1 MAGDPVSI
9 LPWTALR
16 RARGHLALLKKLVLE
31 RVSAVRRAMFIGVGP
46 INQSKLHGSGM
57 ETSRHLHAAPTE
69 LGVLGDGSCYRHF
82 APKRRFQPAALGR
95 VLNQSLSRGRAAAI
109 KM

>member
-16 RARGHLALLKKLVLE
+16 GARGHLALLKKLLLE

-46 INQSKLHGSGM
+46 IINLSSMG
-57 ETSRHLHAAPTE
+57 AAW
-69 LGVLGDGSCYRHF
+69 
-82 APKRRFQPAALGR
+82 KPAAFYMPLLR
-95 VLNQSLSRGRAAAI
+95 SWACWEMDLAIDISRLNGAFNPLH
-109 KM
+109 